1 MEAKL
6 RRRFRNRNKVKK
18 SSRNRL
24 SIFRSNRNIFAQVID
39 DISGKTIVS
48 ASSLE
53 KIFKDIEKK
62 SKYLIE
68 EKLGDILAKRSLEK
82 GIKKVVFDKG
92 SYTYHGRIKAFADSA
107 RKSGLDF

>member
-53 KIFKDIEKK
+53 KTFKDIEKK

-68 EKLGDILAKRSLEK
+68 EKLGDILA
-82 GIKKVVFDKG
+82 
-92 SYTYHGRIKAFADSA
+92 
-107 RKSGLDF
+107 